1 MKSLRRFSSDRRG
14 TAALEFALLGLPFV
28 ALLLGILEFGRGFYI
43 RVSLDAA
50 ADQAQRAVLIDPL
63 IEALELEEIVRT
75 AFGTGPSDG
84 LTIRSSTESTSGTTF
99 QLVSLDYS
107 MQLILPIPFNRSVT
121 LSSSRRIAITSDSE

>member
-1 MKSLRRFSSDRRG
+1 MKSLRRLPSDRRG

-63 IEALELEEIVRT
+63 IEALELEETVRT
-75 AFGTGPSDG
+75 AFGTGPSDK
-84 LTIRSSTESTSGTTF
+84 LTIRSSTETTSGTTF